1 LILFVQGVLYEQSKL
16 LRGLNVWENRAFGWS
31 RQPLKIEQLPRG
43 DRNVELR
50 TREHLTVDEVERLIK
65 AASNNRY
72 GHRGALMILLTLRH
86 GLRAAEVCDL
96 QLGPGGPI
104 RAPQRR

>member
-1 LILFVQGVLYEQSKL
+1 MGKPR
-16 LRGLNVWENRAFGWS
+16 LRLVTPATKNRTVT
-31 RQPLKIEQLPRG
+31 PR
-43 DRNVELR
+43 RPKNVELR

-96 QLGPGGPI
+96 HWDQVDLLERRSAGKLGAVI
-104 RAPQRR
+104 LH